1 MAYRDW
7 LARSYL
13 RRRYFHLSHRL
24 VGREALHPGRPWYG
38 LSCFEVAS
46 SELSF
51 VHSLT
56 ASSPSSD
63 DFQWTM
69 LEDFIGYFI
78 IAVTI
83 LVVAVPEGLPLA
95 VTISLAY
102 SMRKMMKGTSLRR
115 DGSVPFAWRC

>member
-1 MAYRDW
+1 VKRFIQGDPGTGN
-7 LARSYL
+7 R
-13 RRRYFHLSHRL
+13 
-24 VGREALHPGRPWYG
+24 ALKLPRVNC
-38 LSCFEVAS
+38 L
-46 SELSF
+46 LF

-102 SMRKMMKGTSLRR
+102 SMRKMMKGTSLPG
-115 DGSVPFAWRC
+115 DGFHRCLLLGDTDRCPLLWQITTWCAT